1 MTPFIGDTCSLWN
14 DLWSG
19 RVPAQAFPELFSFAK
34 LKDISLSG
42 AAAAQSLNTLFH
54 LPLSESAFQQL
65 IVLACD
71 LQDAVFSEEKDV
83 WSYIWG
89 SFQFSSSKIYRHLI
103 GSHNIN
109 VIFKKIWKTRC
120 QHKHIVF
127 FWLLL
132 RDRLST
138 RGLLRRKGMDL
149 PSYDCVLC
157 SHHLEETQLHL
168 FLDCPFAQRCWEI
181 LGLQIHDHD
190 PLRIFESFIN
200 QLSVPFALDVII
212 IMSWCIWM
220 ARNDLIFKNMAASIS
235 SVRNRFKSEFALVV
249 LRAKPSAQPALSSW
263 LQALL

>member
-1 MTPFIGDTCSLWN
+1 
-14 DLWSG
+14 
-19 RVPAQAFPELFSFAK
+19 
-34 LKDISLSG
+34 
-42 AAAAQSLNTLFH
+42 
-54 LPLSESAFQQL
+54 
-65 IVLACD
+65 
-71 LQDAVFSEEKDV
+71 
-83 WSYIWG
+83 
-89 SFQFSSSKIYRHLI
+89 
-103 GSHNIN
+103 
-109 VIFKKIWKTRC
+109 
-120 QHKHIVF
+120 
-127 FWLLL
+127 
-132 RDRLST
+132 
-138 RGLLRRKGMDL
+138 MDL

>member
-1 MTPFIGDTCSLWN
+1 M
-14 DLWSG
+14 
-19 RVPAQAFPELFSFAK
+19 
-34 LKDISLSG
+34 
-42 AAAAQSLNTLFH
+42 
-54 LPLSESAFQQL
+54 
-65 IVLACD
+65 
-71 LQDAVFSEEKDV
+71 
-83 WSYIWG
+83 
-89 SFQFSSSKIYRHLI
+89 
-103 GSHNIN
+103 
-109 VIFKKIWKTRC
+109 IFKKIWKTRC

-138 RGLLRRKGMDL
+138 RSLLRRKGMDL

-235 SVRNRFKSEFALVV
+235 SVRNRFKSNLLWLCLEQNHLPSLPFPHGC
-249 LRAKPSAQPALSSW
+249 KPCCNSTYFFVSFFVS
-263 LQALL
+263 